1 MKQSNTYIFIYASA
15 MVILVAAI
23 LSFTAIQL
31 KDRQT
36 KNIEVEKKLDILKS
50 VNLEGDYKK
59 ADDKNEY
66 VATLYDKYITDGY
79 VINTTGNRKDGVNA
93 FDVNLKKELA
103 KSLEDRN
110 LPIFVCTHD
119 NGEKNFIIPVRGKG
133 LWGPIWGY
141 VALEKDYN
149 TIFGAVFAHKSETPG
164 LGAEID
170 TRWFQAQF
178 IGKKLFDSKNKFVS
192 IEVVKGTT
200 DPNDLHGV
208 DGISGG
214 TITSKGLE
222 DMLQDCLSS
231 YESYFKSKSM

>member
-1 MKQSNTYIFIYASA
+1 

-31 KDRQT
+31 KPRQS

-50 VNLEGDYKK
+50 VNLEGNYKESG
-59 ADDKNEY
+59 DKNSY
-66 VATLYDKYITDGY
+66 VEAKYDKYITDSY
-79 VINTTGNRKDGVNA
+79 VIDASGKRKDEVNA
-93 FDVNLKKELA
+93 FTVNLKKELA
-103 KSLEDRN
+103 KPLEDRN

-119 NGEKNFIIPVRGKG
+119 DGLKNYIIPVRGKG

-141 VALEKDYN
+141 IALEKDYN
-149 TIFGAVFAHKSETPG
+149 TIYGAVFAHQGETPG

-170 TRWFQAQF
+170 TRIFQQQF
-178 IGKKLFDSKNKFVS
+178 VGKKLFDEKNNFQS
-192 IEVVKGTT
+192 IEIVKGGAAP
-200 DPNDLHGV
+200 DNPHGV
-208 DGISGG
+208 DAISGG

-222 DMLQDCLSS
+222 AMLQDCLSS